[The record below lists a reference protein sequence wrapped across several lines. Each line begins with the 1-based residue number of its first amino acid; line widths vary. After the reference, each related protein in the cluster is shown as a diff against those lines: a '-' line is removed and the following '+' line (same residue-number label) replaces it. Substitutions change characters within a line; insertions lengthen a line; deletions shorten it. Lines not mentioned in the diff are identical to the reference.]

1 MLWNFPYFIAL
12 GSLFS
17 QSYRFHSLQT
27 NSVTESVTSWS
38 PLKTN
43 KEARLVERSVCV
55 HAQLCPILCDPMDC
69 SPSSSSVHGIL
80 QARLLEWVAIPSSRG
95 SSRPRDRT
103 HISCVSCTGRW
114 VLYHWCHLGSP
125 WWKGKFALFW
135 MLATCW
141 GRAYTSPKANSPP
154 HPQLVGKSFYRL
166 REGATC
172 RNSTVGSDSH
182 LEIGHQW
189 SHQCHLDCFKYS

>member
-1 MLWNFPYFIAL
+1 MVFVQGNHLHRSKIPFFRAVRSTVLWNFPYFIAL

-80 QARLLEWVAIPSSRG
+80 QARLLEWVAIPFSRG
-95 SSRPRDRT
+95 YSRPRDQT
-103 HISCVSCTGRW
+103 WIS
-114 VLYHWCHLGSP
+114 
-125 WWKGKFALFW
+125 ALQ
-135 MLATCW
+135 A
-141 GRAYTSPKANSPP
+141 
-154 HPQLVGKSFYRL
+154 
-166 REGATC
+166 
-172 RNSTVGSDSH
+172 DS
-182 LEIGHQW
+182 LPSELPER
-189 SHQCHLDCFKYS
+189 SYCLLT